1 MLPLTATEAAV
12 RPAKRITRGRFKYYA
27 WGYLFVSPWIVGVLI
42 FTAYPL
48 VYAAYLSFTKYD
60 LLTAPKPI
68 GLRNF
73 TTMVQD
79 DVFYTALGN
88 TAYYTFLAVPAQLVL
103 ALFLAILLNQKM
115 PLINIFRTA
124 FYLPTVTPTVAS
136 VVLFMYLYN
145 PDFGVFNQIIGWF
158 GIERIKWLD
167 DPAWAKPSLIFM
179 SLWTV
184 GGQMVIFLAGLQS
197 VPQVLVEAAS
207 IDGAGPM
214 GRLRHVTLPMITPV
228 IFFNLVLG
236 IIGSFQV
243 FTVAFIAT
251 GGGPIDS
258 TLFYVLWMYQHA
270 FLNLKMGYAAA
281 IGWVLLAI
289 VLIFTLIQFA
299 VARSWVYYEGGES

>member
-1 MLPLTATEAAV
+1 M
-12 RPAKRITRGRFKYYA
+12 KYYA
-27 WGYLFVSPWIVGVLI
+27 WGYLFVSPWILGVLI

-48 VYAAYLSFTKYD
+48 VYSAFLSFTKYD
-60 LLTAPKPI
+60 LLTPPKLV
-68 GLRNF
+68 GFRNYV
-73 TTMVQD
+73 TMVQD
-79 DVFYTALGN
+79 DVFYTVLFN
-88 TAYYTFLAVPAQLVL
+88 TAYYTFLAVPAQLGL
-103 ALFLAILLNQKM
+103 ALFLAILLNQKV

-145 PDFGVFNQIIGWF
+145 PDFGVFNQMIGWVGF
-158 GIERIKWLD
+158 ERIKWLD
-167 DPAWAKPSLIFM
+167 DPAWAKPSLIIM

-197 VPQVLVEAAS
+197 VPPSLMEAAS

-214 GRLRHVTLPMITPV
+214 SRLRHVTIPMITPV

-281 IGWVLLAI
+281 VGWVLLVI
-289 VLIFTLIQFA
+289 ILLFTLINF
-299 VARSWVYYEGGES
+299 VMARRWVYYEGGEA

>member
-1 MLPLTATEAAV
+1 M
-12 RPAKRITRGRFKYYA
+12 KYYA
-27 WGYLFVSPWIVGVLI
+27 WGYLFVSPWILGVLI

-48 VYAAYLSFTKYD
+48 VYSAFLSFTRYD
-60 LLTAPKPI
+60 LLTPPKLV
-68 GLRNF
+68 GFRNYV
-73 TTMVQD
+73 TMVQD
-79 DVFYTALGN
+79 DVFYTVLFN
-88 TAYYTFLAVPAQLVL
+88 TAYYTFLAVPAQLGL
-103 ALFLAILLNQKM
+103 ALFLAILLNQKV

-145 PDFGVFNQIIGWF
+145 PDFGVFNQIIGWVGF
-158 GIERIKWLD
+158 ERVKWLD
-167 DPAWAKPSLIFM
+167 DPAWAKPSLIIM
-179 SLWTV
+179 SFWTV

-197 VPQVLVEAAS
+197 VPPSLMEAAS

-214 GRLRHVTLPMITPV
+214 SRLRHVTIPMITPV

-281 IGWVLLAI
+281 VGWVLLVI
-289 VLIFTLIQFA
+289 ILLFTLINFV
-299 VARSWVYYEGGES
+299 VARRWVYYEGGEA

>member
-1 MLPLTATEAAV
+1 M
-12 RPAKRITRGRFKYYA
+12 
-27 WGYLFVSPWIVGVLI
+27 
-42 FTAYPL
+42 
-48 VYAAYLSFTKYD
+48 
-60 LLTAPKPI
+60 
-68 GLRNF
+68 
-73 TTMVQD
+73 
-79 DVFYTALGN
+79 
-88 TAYYTFLAVPAQLVL
+88 
-103 ALFLAILLNQKM
+103 
-115 PLINIFRTA
+115 
-124 FYLPTVTPTVAS
+124 
-136 VVLFMYLYN
+136 
-145 PDFGVFNQIIGWF
+145 
-158 GIERIKWLD
+158 
-167 DPAWAKPSLIFM
+167 
-179 SLWTV
+179 

-214 GRLRHVTLPMITPV
+214 SRLRHVTIPMITPV

-289 VLIFTLIQFA
+289 ILIFTLIQFF
-299 VARSWVYYEGGES
+299 VARSWVYYEGGEG